1 MERVP
6 KKNPDIIWKNVQGE
20 TLLLNP
26 VSGRYYGLNKVGC
39 SFWEKVDGTRSLSE
53 IAALLLDEFNVE
65 KARLLKD
72 LEELIKTL
80 TENRLLTLD

>member
-1 MERVP
+1 
-6 KKNPDIIWKNVQGE
+6 
-20 TLLLNP
+20 
-26 VSGRYYGLNKVGC
+26 
-39 SFWEKVDGTRSLSE
+39 VDGTRSLSE